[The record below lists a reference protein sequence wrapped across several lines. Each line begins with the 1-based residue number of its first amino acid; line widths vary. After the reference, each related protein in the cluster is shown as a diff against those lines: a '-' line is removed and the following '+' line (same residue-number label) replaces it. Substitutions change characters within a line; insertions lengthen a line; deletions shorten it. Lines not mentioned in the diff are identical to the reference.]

1 VSALVDQ
8 GALPVRRSLP
18 DVVLWRR
25 ALVAWAV
32 MAVAMTLNGVF
43 RVTVLVPRW
52 GETVAG
58 WISAILGILLLQT
71 IVWRALH
78 AERPSSI
85 QRLGM
90 AALWLML
97 TVGFECTVGRWVDG
111 KSWSELWANYD
122 LAQGKLWPI
131 VLASLVAA
139 PFLWGRRSS

>member
-1 VSALVDQ
+1 VTALVDQ
-8 GALPVRRSLP
+8 GVLPGRRSLP
-18 DVVLWRR
+18 VVLWRR

-32 MAVAMTLNGVF
+32 MAMAMTLNGIF

-58 WISAILGILLLQT
+58 LISAGLGILLIQA

-97 TVGFECTVGRWVDG
+97 TVGFECTFGRWVG
-111 KSWSELWANYD
+111 KSWSELWANYN